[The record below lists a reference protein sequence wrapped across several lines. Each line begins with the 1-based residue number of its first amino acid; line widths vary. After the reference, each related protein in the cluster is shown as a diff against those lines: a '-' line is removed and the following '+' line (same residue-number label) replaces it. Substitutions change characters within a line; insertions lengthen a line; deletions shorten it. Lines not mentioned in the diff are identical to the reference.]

1 MGAFMNNWT
10 VWWLQDIKQ
19 TLVKEQDII
28 SRPQVSSIIDKSEAT
43 LINQIKE
50 KTLIF
55 DMWVSWPA
63 KNIYQM
69 RLD

>member
-19 TLVKEQDII
+19 TLVKEQDIV
-28 SRPQVSSIIDKSEAT
+28 SSPQVSSIIDKSEAT

-63 KNIYQM
+63 KNIHQM